1 MNRKPAINP
10 FALPLLLSV
19 AILALWLLDRFF
31 GIGHDAL
38 IYTFSALIV
47 FGVPLVVIFGI
58 VIVVFAVRRLF
69 RGPKP

>member
-1 MNRKPAINP
+1 MNSRPAINP
-10 FALPLLLSV
+10 FALPLWLSI

-47 FGVPLVVIFGI
+47 FGLPLVVIFGI
-58 VIVVFAVRRLF
+58 ALVVLAVRRLF
-69 RGPKP
+69 RGPRP